1 MRVVLPCPALSE
13 EARQATSKSGVCI
26 DSLVDFRP
34 SSSRLNTSTLRRK
47 RVCKWKS
54 STLNVFTKGTYYS
67 EYEMLAW
74 VVQELLFVD
83 CIGCSRA
90 YRDDLVSHFSDV

>member
-1 MRVVLPCPALSE
+1 
-13 EARQATSKSGVCI
+13 
-26 DSLVDFRP
+26 
-34 SSSRLNTSTLRRK
+34 
-47 RVCKWKS
+47 
-54 STLNVFTKGTYYS
+54 VFTKGTYYS

-90 YRDDLVSHFSDV
+90 YHDDLVSHFSDVKVWDEAVDEGRKS